1 MNTVIN
7 LRASKTLL
15 SSTACYERYADTLGR
30 DITPRDVAEI
40 IMTAVACK
48 VYSKDILI
56 HIRKCIEVDGVL
68 PQRDLEVNPSHF
80 HPERHVLVTCD
91 RSHVNYSLGLDMA
104 LRGACVRG
112 HRQGKCVVWW

>member
-1 MNTVIN
+1 MNSVLD

-15 SSTACYERYADTLGR
+15 SSVACYEHYVDTIGR
-30 DITPRDVAEI
+30 DITPTDVAEI

-56 HIRKCIEVDGVL
+56 HVRKCIEVDNIL
-68 PQRDLEVNPSHF
+68 PQNHLEVHPSVF
-80 HPERHVLVTCD
+80 RPERHVIVTCVK
-91 RSHVNYSLGLDMA
+91 SHVNLSLGIPMA